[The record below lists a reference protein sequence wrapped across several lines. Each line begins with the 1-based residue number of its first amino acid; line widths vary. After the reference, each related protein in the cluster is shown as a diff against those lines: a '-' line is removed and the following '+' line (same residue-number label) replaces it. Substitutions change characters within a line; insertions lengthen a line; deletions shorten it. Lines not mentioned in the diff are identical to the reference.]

1 MPNDAGANRNSTNAV
16 LACLLEATAKKP
28 GNVHPAASFAD
39 LTYQDFVRSAHLI
52 APSFAHGAEWCVGRI
67 VFDAV
72 ERTQLGVGRNTK
84 LGILL
89 LLAPLAVVPAG
100 VALRDGIGDVL
111 AGLTRDDAELVYA
124 AIRLANPGGLG
135 RVEREDVATA
145 PRVTLLEAMRLAADR
160 DRIAAQYTSGFST
173 VLAGAERLAG
183 SRLFPDRWEESVIGL
198 HLWLMAEF
206 PDTLIGRKCGPELAR
221 ESSLRAR
228 RVLEAGWPDG
238 ERAAAEFE
246 EFDRWLRADGNRR
259 NPGTTADVVAGS
271 LFAALRDGQI
281 EPPSLSPGDQAP
293 GLEGCPT
300 RPSAV

>member
-52 APSFAHGAEWCVGRI
+52 APSFAHGVEWSVGRI

-72 ERTQLGVGRNTK
+72 GRTQLGVGRNTN

-89 LLAPLAVVPAG
+89 LLAPLALVPAD
-100 VALRDGIGDVL
+100 VALRAGIGDAL
-111 AGLTRDDAELVYA
+111 AGLTRDDAALVYA

-135 RVEREDVATA
+135 RVEQEDVATA

-160 DRIAAQYTSGFST
+160 DRIAEQYANNFAT
-173 VLAGAERLAG
+173 VLEGAERLVQEG
-183 SRLFPDRWEESVIGL
+183 RFRGEWEEAVINL

-206 PDTLIGRKCGPELAR
+206 PDFK
-221 ESSLRAR
+221 LRS
-228 RVLEAGWPDG
+228 E
-238 ERAAAEFE
+238 
-246 EFDRWLRADGNRR
+246 
-259 NPGTTADVVAGS
+259 
-271 LFAALRDGQI
+271 
-281 EPPSLSPGDQAP
+281 
-293 GLEGCPT
+293 
-300 RPSAV
+300 

>member
-39 LTYQDFVRSAHLI
+39 LTYQDFVQSAHLI
-52 APSFAHGAEWCVGRI
+52 APSFAHSVEWSVGRI

-72 ERTQLGVGRNTK
+72 ERTQLGVGRNTN

-89 LLAPLAVVPAG
+89 LLAPLALVPADM
-100 VALRDGIGDVL
+100 ALRDGIGDVL
-111 AGLTRDDAELVYA
+111 AGLTRDDAAFVYA

-135 RVEREDVATA
+135 RVDREDVATA
-145 PRVTLLEAMRLAADR
+145 PSVTLLEAMRLAADR
-160 DRIAAQYTSGFST
+160 DGIAAQYTSGFST
-173 VLAGAERLAG
+173 VLAGAERLAA
-183 SRLFPDRWEESVIGL
+183 SRLFPDRCEESVIGL

-238 ERAAAEFE
+238 TRAAAEF
-246 EFDRWLRADGNRR
+246 DALDHWLRADGNRR
-259 NPGTTADVVAGS
+259 NPGTTADLVAGS
-271 LFAALRDGQI
+271 LFAALRDGLI
-281 EPPSLSPGDQAP
+281 EPPPVILGDQSP
-293 GLEGCPT
+293 GLERGPT
-300 RPSAV
+300 TPSVV